1 MNIKLKASLVF
12 EKDGE
17 KYCITDEGNDE
28 IKCKDKGDV
37 RKKCRCG
44 IELGKSSRIVG
55 GAEVNPVKKI

>member
-17 KYCITDEGNDE
+17 KYCINEGNDE
-28 IKCKDKGDV
+28 LKCKDKGDV

-44 IELGKSSRIVG
+44 IELETSSRIVG